1 VTHYVLIHGAWA
13 SAWVWRDFIPLLT
26 SQGHTATAPTLTGLG
41 ERVHLASPEVSLQTH
56 VQDVLNHMFFEDVTD
71 VTLVGHSYGGQV
83 ITGVADRAPERIKHL
98 VYLDAFLH
106 RNGETIMQVN
116 EGPGSRPLELEDG
129 WKLSPRRPP
138 QTPDAPLPTAM
149 ELWRRAR
156 TAPMPVHTMDTG
168 ITLSMPLEDRPFT
181 RTYIKA
187 SADKAPPDGTGNPAF
202 WQAAEFARS
211 HPAWSYF
218 EVPTSHNVQILMPDE
233 LARILLT
240 LT

>member
-1 VTHYVLIHGAWA
+1 M
-13 SAWVWRDFIPLLT
+13 
-26 SQGHTATAPTLTGLG
+26 
-41 ERVHLASPEVSLQTH
+41 SLQTH

-83 ITGVADRAPERIKHL
+83 VTGVADRAPERIKHL

-138 QTPDAPLPTAM
+138 QSPDAPPPTPV

-156 TAPMPVHTMDTG
+156 LAPMPIHTWTPASHSRCRWKTARSRAPTSRRRRTSHRRRARATRRSG
-168 ITLSMPLEDRPFT
+168 RRP
-181 RTYIKA
+181 
-187 SADKAPPDGTGNPAF
+187 SSPG
-202 WQAAEFARS
+202 S

-218 EVPTSHNVQILMPDE
+218 EVPTSHNVQITMPNE
-233 LARILLT
+233 LAQILLK